1 MKRKK
6 VRTLQEAT
14 AIKNAIDT
22 LNKKLGKRTRGKIK
36 RTKDMNFEVYE

>member
-1 MKRKK
+1 MARKK

-22 LNKKLGKRTRGKIK
+22 LNKKLGKRTKAKIK
-36 RTKDMNFEVYE
+36 RTRDMNFEVYE